1 MDRNSGPVSTLQRKW
16 QNCRIYFLQ
25 RTVKLRSDFLAE
37 FFFRKIASQ
46 GGIRKE
52 YIEQREAQRK
62 RFLAE
67 KEEEEKK
74 NLEMIESLDDSL
86 LKSEIEQQ
94 AQALREIEEIKK
106 RKEMEE
112 ADAEFARKLMQE
124 EEEKSNCRI
133 ISGKA
138 AWEKTVDRHRRI
150 SQEWKD
156 HELAVKLSTPPR

>member
-1 MDRNSGPVSTLQRKW
+1 MILVLEVQIDVLNFYL
-16 QNCRIYFLQ
+16 
-25 RTVKLRSDFLAE
+25 
-37 FFFRKIASQ
+37 RKIASQ

-52 YIEQREAQRK
+52 YMEQREAQRQ

-86 LKSEIEQQ
+86 LKTEIEQQ
-94 AQALREIEEIKK
+94 ARALREIEEAKK

-112 ADAEFARKLMQE
+112 ADAEFARRLMQE
-124 EEEKSNCRI
+124 EEEKSQCRI
-133 ISGKA
+133 ISNKA
-138 AWEKTVDRHRRI
+138 AWEQTVNMHRRI

-156 HELAVKLSTPPR
+156 HELAVKLATPPRYVFPL